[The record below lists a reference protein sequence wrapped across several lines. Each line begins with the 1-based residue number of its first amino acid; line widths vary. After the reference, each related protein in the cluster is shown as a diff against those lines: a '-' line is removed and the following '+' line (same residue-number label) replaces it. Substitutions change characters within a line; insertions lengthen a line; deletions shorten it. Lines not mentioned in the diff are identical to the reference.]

1 MTAESS
7 SATKNVPWDLEENAI
22 LLRRVKEQTDSRGRP
37 RWAHVAKGLPGRTP
51 QEARCRYRRI
61 TDAQAR
67 RERGE
72 RFRNKC
78 HVCGQSRRGHVCTGV
93 MGKAASIALAKSDEN
108 SAPTLEISTVP
119 IVEVKKEKVVKVVKA
134 PSPPAAKKA
143 GPVEP
148 PADDPL
154 CYECVDEEDVLPA
167 LPLPIQKAPSK
178 MEWTADGSLDEL
190 VAKMHAAWAPPSPP
204 SLKRLPSMS
213 SYIDAYY
220 DEGRQLDG
228 PVEPFVSLSTSFSF
242 SEALECF

>member
-1 MTAESS
+1 MTAETGTSG
-7 SATKNVPWDLEENAI
+7 ATKNVPWDLEENAI

-51 QEARCRYRRI
+51 QESRCRYRRI

-67 RERGE
+67 RDRGE

-93 MGKAASIALAKSDEN
+93 MGKAASIALPAKSDEN

-119 IVEVKKEKVVKVVKA
+119 IVEVKKEKVVK
-134 PSPPAAKKA
+134 PPRPTPAKKA
-143 GPVEP
+143 EP
-148 PADDPL
+148 AEPAEPL
-154 CYECVDEEDVLPA
+154 CFECVDEEDVLPA
-167 LPLPIQKAPSK
+167 LPLPIQKTPSK
-178 MEWTADGSLDEL
+178 MEFPGGGLDEL
-190 VAKMHAAWAPPSPP
+190 VAKMHAAWGLPPAP

-220 DEGRQLDG
+220 DEGRQLEG